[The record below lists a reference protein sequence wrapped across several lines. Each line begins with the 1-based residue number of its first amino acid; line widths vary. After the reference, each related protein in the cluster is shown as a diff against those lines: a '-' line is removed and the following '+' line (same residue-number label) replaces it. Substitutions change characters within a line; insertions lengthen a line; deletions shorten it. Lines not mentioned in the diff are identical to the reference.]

1 MLPGIEMMTCP
12 NLSAPA
18 EVMQHIVEV
27 ESGRNPFA
35 IGVVGARLERQ
46 PQDLAEAVATAR
58 MLESQGY
65 NFSLGLAQ
73 VNKANLTKYG
83 LDSYEKAFQ
92 TCANLAAGSRILA
105 ECFTSSRG
113 DWGKAFSCYYSGNF
127 TTGYQDGYVQKVYD
141 AINRAANSDV
151 TGTPIPLV
159 ADATP
164 SRRTSI
170 GPVAVIGDESA
181 RRIAMRR
188 VIDTAVSATLA
199 PAVASRID
207 SATTSAPL
215 PEAPDGA
222 SSPAAPVV
230 SPQEGVAANE
240 PGNVPKAAGATAATA
255 PVAPENSSNQVFVPV
270 VHGPNDPPGGQ
281 PASTPMQ
288 QMTMTPAMPG
298 ADQADL
304 RQAATDT
311 AFVF

>member
-1 MLPGIEMMTCP
+1 VLPGIEMMTCP

-46 PQDLAEAVATAR
+46 PQDLAEAIATAQ

-105 ECFTSSRG
+105 ECFTSSHG

-141 AINRAANSDV
+141 AINRAANSSV
-151 TGTPIPLV
+151 SGTPIPLV
-159 ADATP
+159 ADATL
-164 SRRTSI
+164 SRRTPI
-170 GPVAVIGDESA
+170 GPVAVVGDESA
-181 RRIAMRR
+181 QRIAMRR
-188 VIDTAVSATLA
+188 VIDTAVNAALT
-199 PAVASRID
+199 PVVASRID
-207 SATTSAPL
+207 NAPTPSPL
-215 PEAPDGA
+215 PEMPG
-222 SSPAAPVV
+222 SRLPQAAT
-230 SPQEGVAANE
+230 PQEGVAANVQE
-240 PGNVPKAAGATAATA
+240 GVAKVAGETA
-255 PVAPENSSNQVFVPV
+255 PPAAIPRDNSANQVFVPV
-270 VHGPNDPPGGQ
+270 VHGPNDPPGAQ
-281 PASTPMQ
+281 PTSTSMQ
-288 QMTMTPAMPG
+288 QTAMAPAMPG
-298 ADQADL
+298 VDHADL
-304 RQAATDT
+304 RQPATDS